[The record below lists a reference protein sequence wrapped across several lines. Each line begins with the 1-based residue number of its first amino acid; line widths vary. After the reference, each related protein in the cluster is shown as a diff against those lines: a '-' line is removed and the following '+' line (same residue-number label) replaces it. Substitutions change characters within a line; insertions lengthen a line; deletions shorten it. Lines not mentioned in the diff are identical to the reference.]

1 MSNRKLE
8 KNTTFQT
15 DNTEKKKKTP
25 KSKKKSKKK
34 RKHQLGHVLV
44 QNFALSMHKA
54 AVPLPN
60 IPEKMGGKY
69 IYILLVKCDKKS
81 IYWQKK
87 CQKSIKNWQKNDKK

>member
-60 IPEKMGGKY
+60 IPEKWAGN
-69 IYILLVKCDKKS
+69 IYILLVKCD
-81 IYWQKK
+81 I
-87 CQKSIKNWQKNDKK
+87 